1 MINPVKRVT
10 TGTRIIIELEDLMA
24 GRQSKKINKTGS
36 RKTTRKAKRT
46 KITPSDPVT
55 VKASEAERQKR
66 GLYIVGI
73 GASAGGLEAFQEFF
87 THMPSDSG
95 MAFILVPHLDPTH
108 KSIIGDILKKYTDM
122 NIYQAEDGMK
132 VLPDCVYLIQPD
144 KNIAILQRKLQLIE
158 PSERR
163 GLRHPIDFFFRT
175 LAEDQGEKA
184 IAVIFSGTG
193 TEGTLGLKAVKGE
206 GGLVIVQDPGTAKYD
221 GMPRSAIATDMVD
234 YVLPA
239 EKIPEML
246 LKYVR
251 HPHKKLLK
259 KTETSSGDFPDALQK
274 IFILVRNQTGHD
286 FSRYKPNTII
296 RRIEMRMSLHQIG
309 DVANYV
315 TYLRDNPSEVNILF
329 KELLIRVTR
338 FFRDPEAFDL
348 LKKNILPDLVKRAG
362 GEYALRV
369 WVPGCSTGE
378 EAYSLAIVLHEYVSE
393 QNPAC
398 KIQIFATDLDS
409 DAVEQARSGIY
420 PDSISAD
427 ISPKRLKRYFTRE
440 DNSFRISIKI
450 RELVVF
456 AVQNVTKDPPFSKV
470 DIISCRNLLI
480 YLGPELQKKII
491 PLFHYALKPEGI
503 LFLGASE
510 TIGTFSDLFSPVSN
524 KWKIFKPKKSVLVNA
539 VPQDYYSSQTKS
551 KTREL
556 QSGSKGMS
564 GEKTLGDITE
574 KLLIERYAPPCVII
588 DENGGILYFH
598 GRTGK
603 YLEPSPGKAK
613 LNIFEMAREGLRLEL
628 RAEVRKAVT
637 KKTDAVIKNL
647 KVKANGDIYTVNVS
661 IRHINKPSDLKGLI
675 MVVFEEAASSPPAK
689 ADKKL
694 PDSKKK
700 SSLRVTELEF
710 ELKSMR
716 EQLQSTIEELEASN
730 EELQSTNEELQSANE
745 ELQSS
750 NEELETSKE
759 ELQSVNEEL
768 IMVNAESQS
777 KIDEMM
783 QVTNDMNNLLA
794 ATKIATIFLD
804 NDLNIKRFTP
814 EICKVVKLIQTDIG
828 RPVKD
833 FASSLVYEGMV
844 KDAGEVLSTLI
855 PKEIEVSD
863 KNGLWYLM
871 KVLPYRTIDNV
882 IDGVV
887 ITFTE
892 ITGQKHTQEVLS
904 DTLLYAES
912 IIDTIREPLIVLDAG
927 MKVVS
932 ANRTFYRT
940 FKAIREDTEGKI
952 IYDLGNRQWD
962 IPKLRE
968 LLEDILPGKSEF
980 HDYEVEHDFPSI
992 GHKKILLNARKVYQK
1007 GKGTEMILLVMEDV
1021 TGK

>member
-1 MINPVKRVT
+1 
-10 TGTRIIIELEDLMA
+10 MA
-24 GRQSKKINKTGS
+24 GRQKKLIKKTGT
-36 RKTTRKAKRT
+36 RKKSRKAKLT
-46 KITPSDPVT
+46 SSAPFVPST
-55 VKASEAERQKR
+55 INASETLNANH
-66 GLYIVGI
+66 GFHIVGI

-95 MAFILVPHLDPTH
+95 MAFVLVPHLDPTH

-132 VLPDCVYLIQPD
+132 VLPNCVYLIQPD
-144 KNIAILQRKLQLIE
+144 KNIAILHGKLQLIE
-158 PSERR
+158 PAERR

-184 IAVIFSGTG
+184 IAVILSGTG

-206 GGLVIVQDPGTAKYD
+206 GGLVIVQDPDTAKYD
-221 GMPRSAIATDMVD
+221 GMPRSAAATDMVD

-239 EKIPEML
+239 EKIPEVL
-246 LKYVR
+246 LKYVS

-259 KTETSSGDFPDALQK
+259 KTESHSGEFPDALQK

-296 RRIEMRMSLHQIG
+296 RRIEKRMSLHQIR
-309 DVANYV
+309 DVATYV
-315 TYLRDNPSEVNILF
+315 TYLRDNPSEVNLLF

-338 FFRDPEAFDL
+338 FFRDPEAFEL
-348 LKKNILPDLVKRAG
+348 LKKNILPDLFKRAG
-362 GEYALRV
+362 EEHPLRV

-378 EAYSLAIVLHEYVSE
+378 EAYSMAIVLHEYISE
-393 QNPAC
+393 QKPSC

-409 DAVEQARSGIY
+409 DAIEQARSGIY
-420 PDSISAD
+420 PGSISAD
-427 ISPKRLKRYFTRE
+427 VSPERLKRYFTRE
-440 DNSFRISIKI
+440 DNSYRISSKI

-480 YLGPELQKKII
+480 YLGPVLQKKII

-503 LFLGASE
+503 LFLGTSE

-524 KWKIFKPKKSVLVNA
+524 KWKIFKPKKSALVNT
-539 VPQDYYSSQTKS
+539 VPPDYSIAQTKTM
-551 KTREL
+551 TREL
-556 QSGSKGMS
+556 QAPKKEIS
-564 GEKTLGDITE
+564 GERTLGDITE
-574 KLLIERYAPPCVII
+574 KLLVERYTPPCVII

-603 YLEPSPGKAK
+603 YLEPSPGKAR

-628 RAEVRKAVT
+628 RAELRKALT
-637 KKTDAVIKNL
+637 KKRDAVIKNL
-647 KVKANGDIYTVNVS
+647 KVKANGDIFTVNVN
-661 IRHINKPSDLKGLI
+661 IRHINKPAHLKGLI
-675 MVVFEEAASSPPAK
+675 MVVFEEAASSMQAK
-689 ADKKL
+689 SDKRL
-694 PDSKKK
+694 PHSEKQG
-700 SSLRVTELEF
+700 SPHSAELEF
-710 ELKSMR
+710 ELRSMR

-768 IMVNAESQS
+768 ITVNAESQS
-777 KIDEMM
+777 KIDELM

-814 EICKVVKLIQTDIG
+814 EISAVIKLIHTDIG
-828 RPVKD
+828 RPVRD
-833 FASSLVYEGMV
+833 FASSLVYEDMV
-844 KDAGEVLSTLI
+844 KDAGEVLRTLI
-855 PKEIEVSD
+855 PKEIELSD

-904 DTLLYAES
+904 DTLIYAES

-940 FKAIREDTEGKI
+940 FKTIREDTEGRI

-962 IPKLRE
+962 IPKLRK

-992 GHKKILLNARKVYQK
+992 GRKKILLNARRVYQK
-1007 GKGTEMILLVMEDV
+1007 GKGTEMILLVMEDI
-1021 TGK
+1021 TEI

>member
-1 MINPVKRVT
+1 
-10 TGTRIIIELEDLMA
+10 MA
-24 GRQSKKINKTGS
+24 GRQKNSIKKTS
-36 RKTTRKAKRT
+36 TRKKPGKSKPAGRTARAAINAPEAKRM
-46 KITPSDPVT
+46 D
-55 VKASEAERQKR
+55 R
-66 GLYIVGI
+66 GPYIVGI

-95 MAFILVPHLDPTH
+95 MAFVLVPHLDPTH

-144 KNIAILQRKLQLIE
+144 KNIAILQGKLQLIE
-158 PSERR
+158 PAERR

-184 IAVIFSGTG
+184 IAVILSGTG

-221 GMPRSAIATDMVD
+221 GMPRSAIATNMVD
-234 YVLPA
+234 YVLPS

-246 LKYVR
+246 LNYVR
-251 HPHKKLLK
+251 HPHMKLPK
-259 KTETSSGDFPDALQK
+259 KTESPAEKFPDALQK

-286 FSRYKPNTII
+286 FSHYKPNTII
-296 RRIEMRMSLHQIG
+296 RRIEKRMSLHQIEN
-309 DVANYV
+309 VANYV
-315 TYLRDNPSEVNILF
+315 TYLRDNTSEVNILF

-338 FFRDPEAFDL
+338 FFRDSEAFEL
-348 LKKNILPDLVKRAG
+348 LKKDILPDLFMRAG
-362 GEYALRV
+362 EEYTLRV

-378 EAYSLAIVLHEYVSE
+378 EAYSMAIMLHEYSSE
-393 QNPAC
+393 QKPAC

-409 DAVEQARSGIY
+409 DAIEQARSGIY

-427 ISPKRLKRYFTRE
+427 ISPERLKRYFARE
-440 DNSFRISIKI
+440 DNSYRISIKI

-491 PLFHYALKPEGI
+491 PLFHYALKADGI
-503 LFLGASE
+503 LFLGTSE
-510 TIGTFSDLFSPVSN
+510 TIGIFPDLFSPVSN
-524 KWKIFKPKKSVLVNA
+524 KWKIFKAKKSALVNA
-539 VPQDYYSSQTKS
+539 APSDYYIAQTKTV
-551 KTREL
+551 TREL
-556 QSGSKGMS
+556 PSRKKEMS
-564 GEKTLGDITE
+564 GEMTLGDITE
-574 KLLIERYAPPCVII
+574 KMLAERYTPPCVII
-588 DENGGILYFH
+588 DEDGSILYFH

-628 RAEVRKAVT
+628 RAEVRRAIA
-637 KKTDAVIKNL
+637 KKTDAIIKNL
-647 KVKANGDIYTVNVS
+647 KVKTNGDIYTVNVN
-661 IRHINKPSDLKGLI
+661 IRHINKPAHLKGLI
-675 MVVFEEAASSPPAK
+675 MVVFEEAASSPQAK

-700 SSLRVTELEF
+700 SSLRAAELEF
-710 ELKSMR
+710 ELRSMR

-730 EELQSTNEELQSANE
+730 EELQSTNEEFQSANE

-750 NEELETSKE
+750 NEELKTSKE

-768 IMVNAESQS
+768 ITVNAESQS
-777 KIDEMM
+777 KIDELML
-783 QVTNDMNNLLA
+783 VTNDMNNLLA

-804 NDLNIKRFTP
+804 SDLNIKRFTP
-814 EICKVVKLIQTDIG
+814 AVTTVIKLIHTDIG
-828 RPVKD
+828 RPVRD
-833 FASSLVYEGMV
+833 FASSLQYEDMV
-844 KDAGEVLSTLI
+844 KDAGEVLRTLI
-855 PKEIEVSD
+855 PIEIEVSD
-863 KNGLWYLM
+863 KNGLWFLM
-871 KVLPYRTIDNV
+871 KIMPYRTIENV

-887 ITFTE
+887 ITFTDMTE
-892 ITGQKHTQEVLS
+892 QKHTQEVLS
-904 DTLLYAES
+904 DTLIYAES
-912 IIDTIREPLIVLDAG
+912 IIDTIRGPLIVLDAG

-940 FKAIREDTEGKI
+940 FKAVKEDTEGKI

-980 HDYEVEHDFPSI
+980 HDYEVEHDFLSV
-992 GHKKILLNARKVYQK
+992 GRKKILLNARRIYQK